1 MPTIVA
7 TAPAMTAEQRE
18 AFDRDGYLILPG
30 ALTGA
35 EVTRYGAALNRAY
48 DLAGAAGRL
57 GADGA
62 LHQLSAVTG
71 APELAGLI
79 DHPATFPLVWSILGW
94 NVHIYHSHLDV
105 HPTVPGGRPAWWHWH
120 QDGGR
125 QNRELETDP
134 RPRLSVKLAYF
145 LSDVSEPGRG
155 NLTLLPG
162 SHRTNWLP
170 GPPRRDVP
178 WPAPEGAIQVR
189 VNPGDAVFFDR
200 RIWHAR
206 SDNHSPVT
214 RKVVFL
220 GYTYRWIRIRDD
232 VAALPQQ
239 PWWGGLNPV
248 QRQLLGGTGDPAD
261 GDHAWGHEPQTTP
274 LYLDLR
280 DRGLLD
286 PGYPPLIPDARR

>member
-1 MPTIVA
+1 MPA
-7 TAPAMTAEQRE
+7 TVVPAAAMTAGQRE

-30 ALTGA
+30 ALSGA
-35 EVTRYGAALNRAY
+35 EVARYGGALDRAY
-48 DLAGAAGRL
+48 AAATAAGGL
-57 GADGA
+57 SAEGA
-62 LHQLSAVTG
+62 LHQLSAVTSR
-71 APELAGLI
+71 PQLAGLI

-105 HPTVPGGRPAWWHWH
+105 HPTVPDAKPVWWHWH

-170 GPPRRDVP
+170 GPPKRDVP
-178 WPAPEGAIQVR
+178 WPMPAGAIQVR
-189 VNPGDAVFFDR
+189 VDPGDAVFFDR

-206 SDNHSPVT
+206 SDNHSAVT

-232 VAALPQQ
+232 VAGLPLQ
-239 PWWGGLNPV
+239 PWWSDLSPV
-248 QRQLLGGTGDPAD
+248 QRQLLGGAGRPGD
-261 GDHAWGHEPQTTP
+261 GDHAWGHDPKTTP

-280 DRGLLD
+280 DRGLLTKQ
-286 PGYPPLIPDARR
+286 YPPLIP